1 MSTVATTKMSS
12 KGQIVIPEEIRRRLN
27 LKSGSRFMVLG
38 DKDIVILKNISPPSM
53 DEFNDLIKQARQKA
67 KETGFHASD
76 LKSIISEIRK

>member
-67 KETGFHASD
+67 KETGFHSSN